1 MKARQTILLL
11 VGLASL
17 FSPALQAQPGRT
29 ARQWMELADNE
40 TDPQKAVGYYKEVLK
55 LQPDGVTAAEAYNGS
70 AVVRSGPT
78 VKAYREAL
86 EDIEQAIRRND
97 APAKYYAQ
105 RAYIY
110 VQLSEYDRAARDY
123 QQAIN
128 RAPDKADYYS
138 GLSYCQTKHGR
149 FDEAEATAQKGI
161 SLNAQSPYAYRNRGR
176 ARLRKGQVDVA
187 IADFKTSLQLK
198 HGQLFRVYCDLGEA
212 YEQKGDSQQALS
224 YYQQSLAIDPDFA
237 DALVGKRQL
246 EQKLKVGGGST
257 SPLPASNFTGRRVAL
272 VLGNSGYT
280 YINSLDGQPAN
291 DARAMQKRLIDLGF
305 ETVLAVDITREATEK
320 LLREFYAKAS
330 KADVVLVFYAG
341 HGVQHHGENYLLPID
356 IQLKKAEDIELQA
369 FSITNLIDAL
379 QKQDPRYCIFI
390 IDACRDDPFSKP
402 GGAGAPAGA
411 NVPAKEKHRSVA
423 LPEGAEQPKPGSPGL
438 SRGFKPIHIENR
450 INNCYVALATAPGA
464 TARNGPDQNGYY
476 TSALLAH
483 LKKGRRIDDVF
494 RDVRSE
500 VVKQTQKSGFSQQ
513 PEYIDRTVEYLIL

>member
-1 MKARQTILLL
+1 MKSLRNTILLAAL
-11 VGLASL
+11 VSL
-17 FSPALQAQPGRT
+17 SLSFLQAQSTRT
-29 ARQWMELADNE
+29 AQQWMDLADQE
-40 TDPQKAVGYYKEVLK
+40 TDPQKALAYYKEVLK
-55 LQPDGVTAAEAYNGS
+55 IQPDGPTAAEAYNGC
-70 AVVRSGPT
+70 AVMRSGPT

-86 EDIEQAIRRND
+86 EDIEQAIRRNEG
-97 APAKYYAQ
+97 PAKYYAQ

-123 QQAIN
+123 EQAIR
-128 RAPDKADYYS
+128 RAPAKADYYS

-149 FDEAEATAQKGI
+149 FDEAETTAQKGI
-161 SLNAQSPYAYRNRGR
+161 DLDAKSPYAYRNRGR
-176 ARLRKGQVDVA
+176 ARLRKGQIDVA
-187 IADFKTSLQLK
+187 IADFQTSLQLK

-212 YEQKGDSQQALS
+212 YEQKGDSQQALK
-224 YYQQSLAIDPDFA
+224 YYQQALDRDPDFA

-246 EQKLKVGGGST
+246 EQKLKTGGGASI
-257 SPLPASNFTGRRVAL
+257 LPASNFTGRRVAL
-272 VLGNSGYT
+272 VLGNSGYQ

-291 DARAMQKRLIDLGF
+291 DARSMEKRLTELGF
-305 ETVLAVDITREATEK
+305 ETVLAVDLARDATEK
-320 LLREFYAKAS
+320 MLREFYAKAS

-369 FSITNLIDAL
+369 FSVTNLIDAL
-379 QKQDPRYCIFI
+379 QKQEPRYCIFI

-402 GGAGAPAGA
+402 AGTVAPVGA
-411 NVPAKEKHRSVA
+411 NNPDKEKHRSVA
-423 LPEGAEQPKPGSPGL
+423 LPKGIEQPKPGQGMA
-438 SRGFKPIHIENR
+438 RGFRPIHVESR
-450 INNCYVALATAPGA
+450 IRNCYVALATAPGA
-464 TARNGPDQNGYY
+464 TARNGPNQNGYY
-476 TSALLAH
+476 TSALLTH